1 MNKMIKDALILF
13 AITLVSGLGLGAVY
27 NVTSQARAQQEQKT
41 KNAAYQA
48 VFDGADHFDEY
59 KINDSDQKK
68 IADYIKKMD
77 TDEVK
82 ANGASDINA
91 DINEIMEAKDKIT
104 TYLDM

>member
-1 MNKMIKDALILF
+1 MLHHRPERNRSK
-13 AITLVSGLGLGAVY
+13 
-27 NVTSQARAQQEQKT
+27 KT

-91 DINEIMEAKDKIT
+91 DINEIMEAKDKDNNVTWICNNC
-104 TYLDM
+104 YR